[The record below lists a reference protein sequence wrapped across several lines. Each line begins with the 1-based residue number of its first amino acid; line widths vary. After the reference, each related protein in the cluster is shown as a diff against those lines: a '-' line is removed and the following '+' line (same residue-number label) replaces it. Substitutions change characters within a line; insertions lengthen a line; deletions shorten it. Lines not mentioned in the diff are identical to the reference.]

1 MVPAVTLLYSV
12 LLLSLLW
19 LAHGREISYQGAL
32 LQWTSRFR
40 PCDCLKAAG
49 DNMSAVSRCCHS
61 WRCSCR
67 HGRDVACAVN

>member
-19 LAHGREISYQGAL
+19 LAHGREISYQGAP
-32 LQWTSRFR
+32 LQWTSQFR

-49 DNMSAVSRCCHS
+49 
-61 WRCSCR
+61 
-67 HGRDVACAVN
+67 GRTCQL

>member
-19 LAHGREISYQGAL
+19 LAHGREISYQGAP
-32 LQWTSRFR
+32 LQWTSQFR

-49 DNMSAVSRCCHS
+49 GPHVSCEQVLS
-61 WRCSCR
+61 FLE
-67 HGRDVACAVN
+67 VLL